1 MFQRHTRIKIALAAL
16 LAGALALPGL
26 AAARGDRDWDDG
38 RRGDWSHE
46 RGDRYDRG
54 DRRWDYR
61 KPSRYSKW
69 YAHPHRHHHRYH
81 RPDVVVI
88 ERPAY
93 RRFVAPPRPILGWD
107 DGVTVIRKRSW

>member
-26 AAARGDRDWDDG
+26 AAARGDRDRDDG

-46 RGDRYDRG
+46 RGGHYERDHRG
-54 DRRWDYR
+54 WDYR
-61 KPSRYSKW
+61 KPSRYSNR
-69 YAHPHRHHHRYH
+69 YGHRHHRH

-93 RRFVAPPRPILGWD
+93 RRYYAPPPPPPVWRNGVSVILQ
-107 DGVTVIRKRSW
+107 RSW